1 MAKLS
6 HRKGTVCFVKLLCLV
21 FEYSLSIEDLLTL
34 LLFSI
39 YCSLSTLIVRMGDL
53 LLVFWVAMAE
63 CFALAGGSFS
73 I

>member
-1 MAKLS
+1 MTELS
-6 HRKGTVCFVKLLCLV
+6 NRKGTVCFVKLFCLV

-39 YCSLSTLIVRMGDL
+39 YCSLSTSIVHKGDL
-53 LLVFWVAMAE
+53 LLVFWIAMAE
-63 CFALAGGSFS
+63 CFALVGGSFS